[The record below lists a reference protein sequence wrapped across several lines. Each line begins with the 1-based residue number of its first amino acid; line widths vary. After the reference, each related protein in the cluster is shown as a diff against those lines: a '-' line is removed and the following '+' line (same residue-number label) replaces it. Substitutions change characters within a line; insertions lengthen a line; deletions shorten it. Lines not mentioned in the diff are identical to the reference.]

1 MEKKNKVTKRHEA
14 IKELIR
20 TTPIEDQQT
29 LVELMKKQYNIE
41 TNQSIISRDLR
52 ALGVTKHLSR
62 NKMIYELPATDASQE
77 ILKLAI
83 VDIMHNETLIIIKTL
98 PGLASFVGDYLDM
111 QSTIEIAGTLA
122 GENTVFVAPVS
133 VKQIKETTDDISQI
147 LNFKREEE
155 QEHEQE

>member
-1 MEKKNKVTKRHEA
+1 MEKKNKVTRRHDA
-14 IKELIR
+14 IRELIR

-29 LVELMKKQYNIE
+29 LVELMKNRYNIE

-52 ALGVTKHLSR
+52 ALGVTKSLSR

-83 VDIMHNETLIIIKTL
+83 VDIVHNESTIIVKTL

-111 QSTIEIAGTLA
+111 QSSIEIAGTLA
-122 GENTVFVAPVS
+122 GENTVFVAPISIRRIQEVAG
-133 VKQIKETTDDISQI
+133 DIARI
-147 LNFKREEE
+147 LNFKHEEE
-155 QEHEQE
+155 HEHEQE